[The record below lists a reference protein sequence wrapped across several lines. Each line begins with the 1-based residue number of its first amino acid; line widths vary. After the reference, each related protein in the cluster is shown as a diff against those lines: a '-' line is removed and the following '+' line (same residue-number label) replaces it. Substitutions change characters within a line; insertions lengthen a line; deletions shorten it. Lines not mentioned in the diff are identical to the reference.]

1 VTHAVARLRERKVSF
16 VPHFSHILFLRASID
31 LLHEK
36 EYSIVMPDSFW
47 TIPLLFA
54 TGVAAGLV
62 DSIAGGG
69 GLITLPV
76 LLGIGL
82 PPQVALGTN
91 KFQSSF
97 GSFTATAYHVRKKN
111 IDLRTARSGI
121 ISTLVGAALGA
132 WAVQQIDATILGK
145 IIPFMLAGILIYTF
159 FTPRLGDVD
168 QRPKMESNLA
178 FALTGI
184 CFGFYDGFFGPGV
197 GSFWAIS
204 FVVLLGFNLAKATGY
219 TKLMNFTS
227 NVVSLIVFSIGGHVW
242 FTSGLAMAAGQI
254 LGARL
259 GSGLV
264 IRKGASFVRPIFV
277 SVVIVM
283 ILKLFH
289 DEFIAG
295 N

>member
-1 VTHAVARLRERKVSF
+1 ML
-16 VPHFSHILFLRASID
+16 
-31 LLHEK
+31 
-36 EYSIVMPDSFW
+36 DSFW
-47 TIPLLFA
+47 VTLLLFA
-54 TGVAAGLV
+54 AGTAAGLV

-76 LLGIGL
+76 LLGVGL

-97 GSFTATAYHVRKKN
+97 GSLTATAYHIHKRNV
-111 IDLRTARSGI
+111 DLRTGWSGVAGTI
-121 ISTLVGAALGA
+121 VGAALGA
-132 WAVQQIDATILGK
+132 WAVQQIDATLLGK
-145 IIPFMLAGILIYTF
+145 IIPFMLAGILVYTF
-159 FTPRLGDVD
+159 FTPKLGDAD
-168 QRPKMESNLA
+168 QKPRMNSLPA
-178 FALTGI
+178 FVLTGL

-227 NVVSLIVFSIGGHVW
+227 NVVSLIVFALGGHVW
-242 FTSGLAMAAGQI
+242 FMSGLAMGAGQI

-264 IRKGASFVRPIFV
+264 IRKGATFIRPVFM

-283 ILKLFH
+283 IVKLFY
-289 DEFIAG
+289 DKFLAG
-295 N
+295 G

>member
-1 VTHAVARLRERKVSF
+1 MLDTFWVTLL
-16 VPHFSHILFLRASID
+16 LFLAG
-31 LLHEK
+31 
-36 EYSIVMPDSFW
+36 
-47 TIPLLFA
+47 A
-54 TGVAAGLV
+54 AAGLV

-97 GSFTATAYHVRKKN
+97 GSFTATAYHVRKRN

-132 WAVQQIDATILGK
+132 WAVQQIDAAILGK
-145 IIPFMLAGILIYTF
+145 VIPFMLAGILIYTF
-159 FTPRLGDVD
+159 FTPKLGEID
-168 QRPKMESNLA
+168 QRPRMSNNPA
-178 FALTGI
+178 FILTGV

-227 NVVSLIVFSIGGHVW
+227 NIVSLVVFAIGGHVW

-264 IRKGASFVRPIFV
+264 IKRGASFVRPIFLT
-277 SVVIVM
+277 VVIVM
-283 ILKLFH
+283 ILKLFY
-289 DEFIAG
+289 DNFVAG
-295 N
+295 

>member
-1 VTHAVARLRERKVSF
+1 MDADSVWTISL
-16 VPHFSHILFLRASID
+16 LFLAG
-31 LLHEK
+31 
-36 EYSIVMPDSFW
+36 
-47 TIPLLFA
+47 A
-54 TGVAAGLV
+54 AAGLV

-97 GSFTATAYHVRKKN
+97 GSFTATAYHVHKKN
-111 IDLRTARSGI
+111 VDLFTARSGI
-121 ISTLVGAALGA
+121 LSTLLGAALGA

-145 IIPFMLAGILIYTF
+145 IIPFMLAGILLYTF
-159 FTPRLGDVD
+159 FTPKLGDVD
-168 QRPKMESNLA
+168 QTPTMSANLA
-178 FALTGI
+178 FGLTGI
-184 CFGFYDGFFGPGV
+184 VFGFYDGFFGPGV
-197 GSFWAIS
+197 GSFWAVS
-204 FVVLLGFNLAKATGY
+204 FVVLLGFNLSRATGY

-227 NVVSLIVFSIGGHVW
+227 NIVSLLVFAIGGHVW

-264 IRKGASFVRPIFV
+264 ITKGAAFVRPIFIT
-277 SVVIVM
+277 VVVLM
-283 ILKLFH
+283 ILKLFY
-289 DEFIAG
+289 DNFISR
-295 N
+295 